1 VLNALTIAA
10 NKAIADMGATS
21 IFIMEGVGVVNKH
34 PATKPLVINLPDGH
48 LVTSLHIYN
57 INILGLPKILTGHIV
72 PDLAIAPLIK
82 IHPLCKVGCCI
93 IFDNE
98 KCNVK
103 YNWQVVLLGFKHP
116 YTDLWTLP
124 ITPEGMRATQSQSA
138 PSSDHAPHPNN
149 SLHKGVDLE
158 LFTHFVRTQA
168 NGVNF
173 AHQALCNPPILMLL
187 KAMRKGYLK
196 GCPNISDKLIL
207 KYLNPSPTTAKGH
220 MKHPCHGIR
229 STTPKPIGTQHV
241 VRKIP
246 IPNIPIVPVVLSI

>member
-1 VLNALTIAA
+1 MSNCSKAYIHTLQPPQLTPHCIAAWAFFGHASHEVLNALTIAA

-103 YNWQVVLLGFKHP
+103 YN
-116 YTDLWTLP
+116 
-124 ITPEGMRATQSQSA
+124 
-138 PSSDHAPHPNN
+138 
-149 SLHKGVDLE
+149 
-158 LFTHFVRTQA
+158 
-168 NGVNF
+168 
-173 AHQALCNPPILMLL
+173 
-187 KAMRKGYLK
+187 
-196 GCPNISDKLIL
+196 
-207 KYLNPSPTTAKGH
+207 
-220 MKHPCHGIR
+220 
-229 STTPKPIGTQHV
+229 
-241 VRKIP
+241 
-246 IPNIPIVPVVLSI
+246 